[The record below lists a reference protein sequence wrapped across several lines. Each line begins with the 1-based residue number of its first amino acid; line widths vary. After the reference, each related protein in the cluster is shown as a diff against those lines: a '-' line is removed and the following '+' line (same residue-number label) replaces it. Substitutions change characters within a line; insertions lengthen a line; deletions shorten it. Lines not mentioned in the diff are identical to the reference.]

1 MAKKVSDV
9 SDLVSLGIEA
19 PVKVFPAIKTLAA
32 SQDWQER
39 EGAATALVEV
49 SKKKPDEVVAEM
61 LIWSGAPD
69 PNIRRTASEGLREV
83 ARRNPAHVLPVLE
96 NLKRDSAL
104 YVRKSVANV
113 LRNAG
118 RKHPGFVL
126 QTCAVWAAQGNAS
139 TNWIV
144 KDALRKLKE
153 TQPKEVEQIINS
165 LH

>member
-1 MAKKVSDV
+1 
-9 SDLVSLGIEA
+9 
-19 PVKVFPAIKTLAA
+19 
-32 SQDWQER
+32 
-39 EGAATALVEV
+39 
-49 SKKKPDEVVAEM
+49 M

-69 PNIRRTASEGLREV
+69 LNIRRTASEGLREI
-83 ARRNPAHVLPVLE
+83 ARRNPARVLPVLE
-96 NLKRDSAL
+96 NLKKDSAL

-118 RKHPGFVL
+118 RKHPDFVL
-126 QTCAVWAAQGNAS
+126 QTCSMWAAQGNAN

-153 TQPKEVEQIINS
+153 THPKEVEQIINS